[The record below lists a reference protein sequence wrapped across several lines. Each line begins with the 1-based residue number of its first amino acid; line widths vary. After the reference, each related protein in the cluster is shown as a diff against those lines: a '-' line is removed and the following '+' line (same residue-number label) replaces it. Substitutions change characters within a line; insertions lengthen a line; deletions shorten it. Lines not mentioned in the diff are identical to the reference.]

1 MGIRQQMCFEFGF
14 LKVEANGEFSLGEA
28 KRAFLEM
35 LGCIVQYQSE
45 KVLLDG
51 RNVKGKPR
59 EFERFLY
66 GEFAAQETRK
76 LFHDHKI
83 VPRFAYV
90 LNEPLRDPGRYGET
104 VAVNRG
110 MSIKVV
116 ETLEEAFEWLE
127 LTPRRKPD
135 AEDA

>member
-1 MGIRQQMCFEFGF
+1 MSIRQEIRFESGF

-35 LGCIVQYQSE
+35 LEAVLHHHAE

-59 EFERFLY
+59 DFERFLY
-66 GEFAAQETRK
+66 GEFAAHNTISLVHEYR
-76 LFHDHKI
+76 I

-90 LNEPLRDPGRYGET
+90 LNEPLRDPGRYGEI

-110 MSIKVV
+110 MIVKTF
-116 ETLEEAFEWLE
+116 ETLEDAFEWLR
-127 LTPRRKPD
+127 LPPPV
-135 AEDA
+135 AS